1 MRNYILLPVLAFAA
15 TPALAQDRDTPPPGP
30 APQMDARAA
39 AKALNNPMVQN
50 GVVGLI
56 DALTDAV
63 METRVGP
70 MATLAPNSSV
80 RPNDTLDS
88 MAARRNPDYRNE
100 IHRNAKQTV
109 VAAGRT
115 AGAAV
120 AMSDELKATT
130 ERIRRVLGTTET
142 H

>member
-1 MRNYILLPVLAFAA
+1 MRRYILLLVLAVAA
-15 TPALAQDRDTPPPGP
+15 TPAFAQDRDTPPPGP
-30 APQMDARAA
+30 APQMNARAA
-39 AKALNNPMVQN
+39 ANALNNPMVQN

-63 METRVGP
+63 MQTRVGP
-70 MATLAPNSSV
+70 MAAIAPDSSI

>member
-1 MRNYILLPVLAFAA
+1 MRNYMLLPVLAFVA
-15 TPALAQDRDTPPPGP
+15 TPALAQDRDVPPPGP
-30 APQMDARAA
+30 IPQMDARDAA
-39 AKALNNPMVQN
+39 RALNNPMVQN

-70 MATLAPNSSV
+70 MATLAPDSSI

-100 IHRNAKQTV
+100 VHRNARHTV
-109 VAAGRT
+109 AAAGRT
-115 AGAAV
+115 ASAAV

-130 ERIRRVLGTTET
+130 ERVRRVLGMTNPN
-142 H
+142 

>member
-1 MRNYILLPVLAFAA
+1 MRNYMLLPVLAFAA
-15 TPALAQDRDTPPPGP
+15 TPALAQDRDAPPGP
-30 APQMDARAA
+30 APQVNARAA
-39 AKALNNPMVQN
+39 ANALNNPMVQN

-70 MATLAPNSSV
+70 MAAIAPDSSI

-100 IHRNAKQTV
+100 IHRTAKQTV
-109 VAAGRT
+109 VTAGRT

-130 ERIRRVLGTTET
+130 ERVRRVLGMTDPN
-142 H
+142 

>member
-1 MRNYILLPVLAFAA
+1 MRNFVLLPALALVA
-15 TPALAQDRDTPPPGP
+15 TPAFAQDRDGSPSSI
-30 APQMDARAA
+30 PQMNARDAAR
-39 AKALNNPMVQN
+39 ALNNPMVQS

-70 MATLAPNSSV
+70 MATLAPDSSI
-80 RPNDTLDS
+80 RPTDTLDS
-88 MAARRNPDYRNE
+88 LAARRNPDYRNE

-109 VAAGRT
+109 TAAGRT
-115 AGAAV
+115 ASAAV

-130 ERIRRVLGTTET
+130 ERVRRVLGMPNPN
-142 H
+142 

>member
-1 MRNYILLPVLAFAA
+1 MLLPVLAFAA
-15 TPALAQDRDTPPPGP
+15 TPALAQDRDAPPP
-30 APQMDARAA
+30 QMNARAA
-39 AKALNNPMVQN
+39 ANALNNPMVQN

-63 METRVGP
+63 MQTRVGP
-70 MATLAPNSSV
+70 MAAIAPDSSI
-80 RPNDTLDS
+80 RPSDTLDS

-100 IHRNAKQTV
+100 IHRSAKQTV

-115 AGAAV
+115 AGAAA

-130 ERIRRVLGTTET
+130 ERVRRVLGMTET

>member
-1 MRNYILLPVLAFAA
+1 MRNYMLLPVLAFAA
-15 TPALAQDRDTPPPGP
+15 TPALAQDRDAPPVM
-30 APQMDARAA
+30 PQMNARAA
-39 AKALNNPMVQN
+39 ANALNNPMVQN

-70 MATLAPNSSV
+70 MAAIAPDSSI

-88 MAARRNPDYRNE
+88 MAARHNPDYRNQ

-109 VAAGRT
+109 MAAGRT

-130 ERIRRVLGTTET
+130 ERVRRVLGMTDPN
-142 H
+142 

>member
-1 MRNYILLPVLAFAA
+1 MRNYMLLPVLAFVA
-15 TPALAQDRDTPPPGP
+15 TPVLAQDRDAPPPV
-30 APQMDARAA
+30 PQMNARAA
-39 AKALNNPMVQN
+39 ANALNNPMVQN

-70 MATLAPNSSV
+70 MAAIAPDSNI

-88 MAARRNPDYRNE
+88 MAARHNPDYRNE

-130 ERIRRVLGTTET
+130 DRVRRVLGMTDPN
-142 H
+142 

>member
-1 MRNYILLPVLAFAA
+1 MRNYMLLPVLAFAA
-15 TPALAQDRDTPPPGP
+15 TPALAQDRDAPPV
-30 APQMDARAA
+30 PQMNARAA
-39 AKALNNPMVQN
+39 ANALNNPMVQN

-63 METRVGP
+63 MQTRVGP
-70 MATLAPNSSV
+70 MAAIAPDSSI

-100 IHRNAKQTV
+100 IHRSAKQTV

-130 ERIRRVLGTTET
+130 ERIRRVLGTANPN
-142 H
+142 